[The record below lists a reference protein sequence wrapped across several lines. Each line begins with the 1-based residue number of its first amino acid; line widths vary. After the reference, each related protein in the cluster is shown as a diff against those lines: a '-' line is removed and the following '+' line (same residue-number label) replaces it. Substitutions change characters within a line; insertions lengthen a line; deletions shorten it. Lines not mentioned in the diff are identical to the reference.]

1 LLTREDVIE
10 IFRIAGAQIGIGD
23 WRPKF
28 GRFRVTT
35 A

>member
-1 LLTREDVIE
+1 MLNEKDVRE
-10 IFRIAGAQIGIGD
+10 IFETAGAQIGIGD

-28 GRFRVTT
+28 GLFKV